1 MQIDLKEVLKDH
13 ETEHVLTCEVDFQEV
28 SFLGSSYPLAEKKS
42 FELRLWNEDDRK
54 LLLTADTSIVVSM
67 NCDRCLSKVDVPMNI
82 SIRQELPMLDGKPV
96 NPDPE
101 DAAAFLDDGML
112 DLDQMVLDEMYL
124 EWPAK
129 VLCIEDCKGLCPVCG
144 QNLNERDCGCDRE
157 VLDPRMARFQDV
169 FNQMKEV

>member
-1 MQIDLKEVLKDH
+1 M
-13 ETEHVLTCEVDFQEV
+13 
-28 SFLGSSYPLAEKKS
+28 
-42 FELRLWNEDDRK
+42 
-54 LLLTADTSIVVSM
+54 TADTSIVVSM

-129 VLCIEDCKGLCPVCG
+129 VLCREDCKGLCPVCG